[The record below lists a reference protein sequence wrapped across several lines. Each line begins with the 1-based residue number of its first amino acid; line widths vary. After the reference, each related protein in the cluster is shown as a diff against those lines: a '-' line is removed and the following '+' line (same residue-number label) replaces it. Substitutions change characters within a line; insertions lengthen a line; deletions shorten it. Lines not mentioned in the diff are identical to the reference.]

1 MGVVARSLR
10 KVPVMFLR
18 DVIGGGA
25 IPVLELAAR
34 FAGRRQ
40 ELLAHNI
47 ANIDTPDF
55 RPRDVSPARFQEML
69 GDAVD
74 RSRDRGGNLEWRQ
87 TREVRREGS
96 DLRLVPRS
104 PSGNILFHD
113 RNDRDLER
121 MMADLSENLA
131 VFRVATDL
139 LRSRYGL
146 INGALAE
153 RV

>member
-1 MGVVARSLR
+1 
-10 KVPVMFLR
+10 MFVR
-18 DVIGGGA
+18 DVIGGGE
-25 IPVLELAAR
+25 IPVLELTAR
-34 FAGRRQ
+34 FAARRQ

-55 RPRDVSPARFQEML
+55 RPRDVSPSGFQRVLGEAIDRRRESGRF
-69 GDAVD
+69 
-74 RSRDRGGNLEWRQ
+74 EWRP
-87 TREVRREGS
+87 TREIRRDGA

-104 PSGNILFHD
+104 ASGNILFHD
-113 RNDRDLER
+113 RNERDLER

-131 VFRVATDL
+131 VFRMATDL

-146 INGALAE
+146 INGALVE

>member
-1 MGVVARSLR
+1 
-10 KVPVMFLR
+10 MFVR
-18 DVIGGGA
+18 DVIGGGE
-25 IPVLELAAR
+25 IPVLELTAR
-34 FAGRRQ
+34 FAARRQ

-55 RPRDVSPARFQEML
+55 RPRDVSPVGFQRALGEAIDRRRESGRF
-69 GDAVD
+69 
-74 RSRDRGGNLEWRQ
+74 EWRQ
-87 TREVRREGS
+87 TREIRREGS
-96 DLRLVPRS
+96 DLTLAPGS
-104 PSGNILFHD
+104 ASGNILFHD

-121 MMADLSENLA
+121 TMADLSENLA
-131 VFRVATDL
+131 VFRMATDL